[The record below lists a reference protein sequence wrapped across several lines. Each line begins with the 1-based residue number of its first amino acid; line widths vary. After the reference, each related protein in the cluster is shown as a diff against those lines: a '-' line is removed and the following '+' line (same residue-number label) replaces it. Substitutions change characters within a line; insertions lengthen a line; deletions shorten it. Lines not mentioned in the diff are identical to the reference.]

1 MSISFQSKDDRVLSI
16 ALKTQELV
24 VRKADAIV
32 SVSGLDVTVDVGEPV
47 VGSAAGEAKP
57 VVVHCDDS
65 IGLSLVASAGI
76 AVSGSQITASLSN
89 AMADADALIIK
100 YSVRE

>member
-16 ALKTQELV
+16 ALKTQEIV

-32 SVSGLDVTVDVGEPV
+32 SVSGLNVTVDVGEAV
-47 VGSAAGEAKP
+47 VGSEAGEAKP
-57 VVVHCDDS
+57 VVIHCDDS
-65 IGLSLVASAGI
+65 IGLSLVASAGVT
-76 AVSGSQITASLSN
+76 VSGSTITASLSN
-89 AMADADALIIK
+89 AMADADAIVIK

>member
-1 MSISFQSKDDRVLSI
+1 MSISYQSKDDRVLSI

-24 VRKADAIV
+24 VRKSDTIV
-32 SVSGLDVTVDVGEPV
+32 SVVGLDVTVDMGEPV

-57 VVVHCDDS
+57 VVLHCDDS
-65 IGLSLVASAGI
+65 VGISLIASAGI
-76 AVSGSQITASLSN
+76 AVSGSQVTASLSA

-100 YSVRE
+100 YVVRE